1 MKILVVSISLYLPSY
16 TGSNKANRATLAQFA
31 AIGHECHAVTGLW
44 HGPKPG
50 STQALL
56 RKYLSERGIDFQQ
69 ESPRETTYLW
79 EGVRVHA
86 ADPVDP
92 LRRCV
97 EKKIR
102 ELSPDWVFVSGG
114 EPSDFLLE
122 LCLKL
127 CPEKVIY
134 FAHATLALP
143 FGPGAF
149 HCNARRTLLLKRARG
164 IVVPSQFVQRYIQ
177 KWASLDSFLFRFPV
191 YGCPPYALVRQRP
204 GNLIAIIN
212 PCAVKGIS
220 IFEELARQLPQHE
233 FGAVPTWGT
242 SAKDRLRLAE
252 LKNITVLE
260 PSENIDD
267 IFSRVRVLL
276 VPSLWDEAFGQV
288 AVEAMLRGI
297 PAITSNVGG
306 LPEASLGVA
315 RIIPAQRIEQY
326 EKAFDELYMPVPCLP
341 PQSIEPWKE
350 AVLELAS
357 DSDLHRSLS
366 IRSREAAFKFVAGV
380 TVAKL
385 EDFLSSLQCETP
397 YRASQ
402 SRSCELD
409 AASDCVD

>member
-1 MKILVVSISLYLPSY
+1 MKILVVSISMYLPSY
-16 TGSNKANRATLAQFA
+16 TGSTKANRATLTQLA
-31 AIGHECHAVTGLW
+31 AMGHECHAVTGLW
-44 HGPKPG
+44 HGPTPET
-50 STQALL
+50 TQALL

-79 EGVRVHA
+79 EGVKVHA
-86 ADPVDP
+86 ANSVDA

-102 ELSPDWVFVSGG
+102 EFSPDWVFVSSG

-149 HCNARRTLLLKRARG
+149 LGNSRRTLLLRQARS

-177 KWASLDSFLFRFPV
+177 EWAGLDSFVFRFPV
-191 YGCPPYALVRQRP
+191 YGCPPYAVVRRRP
-204 GNLIAIIN
+204 GNLIAMIN

-220 IFEELARQLPQHE
+220 IFEELARQLPQLE

-242 SAKDRLRLAE
+242 SGKDRLRLAE
-252 LKNITVLE
+252 LKNVTVLE
-260 PSENIDD
+260 PSENIDE
-267 IFSRVRVLL
+267 IFSRIKILL

-315 RIIPAQRIEQY
+315 WIISAQRIEQY
-326 EKAFDELYMPVPCLP
+326 EKAFDERYMPVPCLP
-341 PQSIEPWKE
+341 PQSIKPWKE

-357 DSDLHRSLS
+357 NADLHGSLS
-366 IRSREAAFKFVAGV
+366 IRSREAACKFVEGA

-385 EDFLSSLQCETP
+385 EDFLFALRCETP
-397 YRASQ
+397 YWQKQ
-402 SRSCELD
+402 SRPHQLD
-409 AASDCVD
+409 ASSHCSD